1 MKWQEYDK
9 AQLPKISSINRVLK
23 NWNKQNENN
32 MKKLIGLQVREEKT
46 NKKLNSNGLIDMQRL
61 MMRIW

>member
-1 MKWQEYDK
+1 
-9 AQLPKISSINRVLK
+9 
-23 NWNKQNENN
+23 